1 MRTRTKVTIAVLLLV
16 FPVAWRWVWFN
27 RGKYTPP
34 TISQIDGE
42 QIEVSPPEYS
52 PITDEAAQG
61 GGRVVFD
68 LAHYNNL
75 EVDDLT
81 PLRDRLIA
89 RGATIRTHDGLT
101 TSLESQLRGAIA
113 LVVAAPTF
121 SFTGAESNAVLE
133 FVESGGRVLLMADP
147 TRPIPIEDE
156 EEFLDLSDIFFPE
169 SAIPAINSLA
179 SPLGVVYFDDYVYN
193 LVDNE
198 GNYRNVRLSPVDGDS
213 PLVEDLE
220 TVVFFAAHSLRSEG
234 PSLLVGDQ
242 NTSSSLRTGEGDLAA
257 AVLSA
262 DGRVLA
268 LGDLTS
274 LTAPYHAVA
283 DNDRFLSNIADWL
296 ATAEREWNLTD
307 FPYLF
312 QRPVDLVQTSGEFL
326 DPRLISRSG
335 QLSDVLALADLT
347 LELRDSAD
355 PDHDAIYVG
364 TFDDVELVQEYLD
377 DAGVVI
383 TLVDE
388 EETTTTAAEEEEG
401 EVRDNVQV
409 EELGTVPTE
418 GTTLF
423 VVHRSAGRVAVVA
436 LGEDGDA
443 AMDALDRLW
452 AADFIGCVDSEHVTL
467 CSTGE
472 AEDGLGLDEE
482 REPPEEEE
490 EEEPTPGQPRIGSPL
505 ESEAAL
511 AEGVPW
517 LLELAEEE
525 YEDGSQAGETY
536 EYTVALDPGQ
546 DALWVYGWCTAT
558 PEQLEQNWEH
568 INLVF
573 TMNDV
578 EVPLSSLARL
588 DIDTEVEPCRLYY
601 AVVTDWPAG
610 EHVLVTEVTFETE
623 LDDGE
628 EIFPAGTHYYRYN
641 VTVGG

>member
-1 MRTRTKVTIAVLLLV
+1 
-16 FPVAWRWVWFN
+16 
-27 RGKYTPP
+27 
-34 TISQIDGE
+34 
-42 QIEVSPPEYS
+42 
-52 PITDEAAQG
+52 
-61 GGRVVFD
+61 
-68 LAHYNNL
+68 
-75 EVDDLT
+75 
-81 PLRDRLIA
+81 
-89 RGATIRTHDGLT
+89 
-101 TSLESQLRGAIA
+101 
-113 LVVAAPTF
+113 
-121 SFTGAESNAVLE
+121 
-133 FVESGGRVLLMADP
+133 
-147 TRPIPIEDE
+147 
-156 EEFLDLSDIFFPE
+156 
-169 SAIPAINSLA
+169 
-179 SPLGVVYFDDYVYN
+179 
-193 LVDNE
+193 
-198 GNYRNVRLSPVDGDS
+198 LSP
-213 PLVEDLE
+213 
-220 TVVFFAAHSLRSEG
+220 
-234 PSLLVGDQ
+234 
-242 NTSSSLRTGEGDLAA
+242 LRTGESDLAA
-257 AVLSA
+257 AALSA
-262 DGRVLA
+262 DERVLA

-296 ATAEREWNLTD
+296 ASAEREWNLRD

-312 QRPVDLVQTSGEFL
+312 QRPVDLVQSSGEFL

-335 QLSDVLALADLT
+335 QLADVLALADLT
-347 LELRDSAD
+347 LDLRDAAD

-388 EETTTTAAEEEEG
+388 EETTATPAEEEEI
-401 EVRDNVQV
+401 RDNVEV
-409 EELGTVPTE
+409 EGLGTVPTE

-423 VVHRSAGRVAVVA
+423 VVHRSAGRIAIVA

-452 AADFIGCVDSEHVTL
+452 AADFIGCVDSESVTL

-482 REPPEEEE
+482 RELPEEEE
-490 EEEPTPGQPRIGSPL
+490 EEIPPEEEPTPGQPRIGSPL

-536 EYTVALDPGQ
+536 EYTIALDPGQ

-568 INLVF
+568 ITLLF
-573 TMNDV
+573 TMNDE
-578 EVPLSSLARL
+578 EVPLSSFAMLEL
-588 DIDTEVEPCRLYY
+588 DTEVEPCRLYY

-623 LDDGE
+623 LDDGT